1 MLIVDLIINFF
12 HLKLDNFYC
21 IGVMNSLKVICF
33 LVHIKMSYYW
43 LNGQELLKGKH
54 KYHYSGSK
62 GKAVEY
68 YLKNREKFKRKS
80 KE

>member
-1 MLIVDLIINFF
+1 
-12 HLKLDNFYC
+12 
-21 IGVMNSLKVICF
+21 
-33 LVHIKMSYYW
+33 MSYYW

-80 KE
+80 KG